1 LASAQARH
9 DAATAAMQEAEQAAI
24 TRLAASMTGTKAEA
38 VGVTTGAAR
47 GNLRTAEVALSAAR
61 GAKALLDDQ
70 FIDARR
76 AVANAETAVLA
87 AALRVLG
94 AEELETL
101 IESAI
106 NARAGYLEAVAGL
119 SWLVRNSAIPSGD
132 ARAHQLV
139 IGADTA
145 PSQWPEASRTE
156 GGMAERLAAL
166 MGGDHP

>member
-1 LASAQARH
+1 
-9 DAATAAMQEAEQAAI
+9 MQEAEQAAI

-94 AEELETL
+94 ADELETL

-119 SWLVRNSAIPSGD
+119 T
-132 ARAHQLV
+132 QL
-139 IGADTA
+139 
-145 PSQWPEASRTE
+145 
-156 GGMAERLAAL
+156 
-166 MGGDHP
+166 